1 MGIQKIEIG
10 DIFEVPTA
18 IGNAYIQYMA
28 EVDQTTLIRLLPG
41 VYHEPVDLEKL
52 AQQKERYIC
61 FVPLGIAL
69 RRKYIRKVGFS
80 EVKKFKV
87 PKYFKDV
94 EKVCGVFKGW
104 EITNIQN
111 NEWILV
117 KKLTKKQKEYPPSGI
132 WGIEFLIDRIEKN
145 WNPETWE
152 DEYTEQES

>member
-1 MGIQKIEIG
+1 MRTQKIEIG

-28 EVDQTTLIRLLPG
+28 EVNQVTLIRLLPG

-52 AQQKERYIC
+52 VQQKERYIC

-80 EVKKFKV
+80 DVKKFKV
-87 PKYFKDV
+87 PKYFRGV

-104 EITNIQN
+104 VITNIQN
-111 NEWILV
+111 NEWRLV

-132 WGIEFLIDRIEKN
+132 WGIEFLIARIEKN

-152 DEYTEQES
+152 DERV

>member
-1 MGIQKIEIG
+1 MGTQKIEIG

-52 AQQKERYIC
+52 VQQKERYIC

-80 EVKKFKV
+80 EVKKFQV
-87 PKYFKDV
+87 PKYFKTV
-94 EKVCGVFKGW
+94 ETVCGVFKGW
-104 EITNIQN
+104 VIVN
-111 NEWILV
+111 NHTLERKLV
-117 KKLTKKQKEYPPSGI
+117 KKPTKKQQKYPPYGI